1 MESGLFRIKYLQDTF
16 TYAGQAVDC
25 LGTDELPKILARICE
40 KLSAY
45 DSLMIYAFVKDEIP
59 RLLFDDLEE
68 RQQKMKVSPYF
79 EGAYLLDPFYELY
92 RQRAP
97 DGLYHLG
104 SIAPADFTDSEYFNT
119 FYRATHLIDEVSII
133 VNIKPDVQLHLSLG
147 LRDSRRVLTPE
158 DISRLEVVT
167 PLLIAL
173 TRSHWPDVSGET
185 SRVGAHMENAFNQF
199 GTSKLSERESEIARL
214 TLQGHSSKSMARLL
228 DISPETVKVYRKK
241 VHQKLAIS
249 SQGELFSIFLE
260 ALKNM
265 PVGAQGDPLAFV
277 GITENR
283 V

>member
-1 MESGLFRIKYLQDTF
+1 
-16 TYAGQAVDC
+16 
-25 LGTDELPKILARICE
+25 
-40 KLSAY
+40 
-45 DSLMIYAFVKDEIP
+45 
-59 RLLFDDLEE
+59 
-68 RQQKMKVSPYF
+68 
-79 EGAYLLDPFYELY
+79 
-92 RQRAP
+92 
-97 DGLYHLG
+97 
-104 SIAPADFTDSEYFNT
+104 
-119 FYRATHLIDEVSII
+119 YRATHLIDEVSII